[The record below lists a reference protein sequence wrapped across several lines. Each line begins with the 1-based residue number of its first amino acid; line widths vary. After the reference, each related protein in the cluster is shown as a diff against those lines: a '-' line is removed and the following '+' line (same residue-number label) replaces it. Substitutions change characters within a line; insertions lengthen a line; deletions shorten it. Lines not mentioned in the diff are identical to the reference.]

1 MPETTINIV
10 VDKASK
16 QKLQLTIKSSEANHS
31 EINKWHVEFKMAV
44 SKNENRDNKKVKK
57 IANVDRKHAPFVPM
71 KRPNPAHDMK
81 LKNGKTKIQ
90 KYINNEL

>member
-44 SKNENRDNKKVKK
+44 SKNFIYRELLVKLF
-57 IANVDRKHAPFVPM
+57 RLCFTSPLYYH
-71 KRPNPAHDMK
+71 
-81 LKNGKTKIQ
+81 
-90 KYINNEL
+90 